1 MVLQKLCPHL
11 FPRLGCYFFFF
22 FFSTKSPRATR
33 TEGTIVSTPTNSVD
47 SLLQGRED
55 N

>member
-1 MVLQKLCPHL
+1 MVLQKL
-11 FPRLGCYFFFF
+11 FGIYFGDWVVISSFFY
-22 FFSTKSPRATR
+22 FSTKSPRATR